1 MRALPYHY
9 HQQQKLAE
17 LFAEAGDEVSVEHSV
32 EHRHILRRG
41 RHHHYYP
48 LHHCGGDDTEA
59 AHEEGQQQLADRL
72 GLVLVFPVDE
82 YQQLFTKYLDQGYDI
97 VYIACSS
104 KQSGSVNTAAV
115 VANKL
120 METYKD
126 NKIFCIDSLN
136 SSFSEGILAIEASKF
151 ASMDKSAEEVAEWVM
166 THKKTIHEFCTVHS
180 LDALHR
186 AGRVKASAA
195 FFGNLLGVKPIIVS
209 DYNGEQAAFKKVKG
223 RANSIREIVMLLK
236 DALLNSEN
244 QTIYVSHAD
253 CSQEEVDQIVSIIK
267 KEIPCKDICIGYI
280 GPIIGASIGPDAIAV
295 YGFGK
300 PVTFNKGE

>member
-1 MRALPYHY
+1 MNKVKIITDSCSDLSKELLDKYNIDYAKMNTVLDGETSPAVLEWTAEDVHAFYEIMRSG
-9 HQQQKLAE
+9 K
-17 LFAEAGDEVSVEHSV
+17 
-32 EHRHILRRG
+32 
-41 RHHHYYP
+41 
-48 LHHCGGDDTEA
+48 
-59 AHEEGQQQLADRL
+59 RL
-72 GLVLVFPVDE
+72 TTTQVPVDE

-236 DALLNSEN
+236 DALLNPEN

>member
-1 MRALPYHY
+1 MNKVKIITDSCSDLSKELLDKYNIDYAKMNTVLDGKTSPAVLEWTAEDVHNFYQIMRSGKRITTT
-9 HQQQKLAE
+9 Q
-17 LFAEAGDEVSVEHSV
+17 V
-32 EHRHILRRG
+32 
-41 RHHHYYP
+41 
-48 LHHCGGDDTEA
+48 
-59 AHEEGQQQLADRL
+59 
-72 GLVLVFPVDE
+72 PVDE
-82 YQQLFTKYLDQGYDI
+82 YQQLFTKYLEQGYDI

-120 METYKD
+120 METYPN

-136 SSFSEGILAIEASKF
+136 SSFSEGILSIEASKYA
-151 ASMDKSAEEVAEWVM
+151 ASGKSSEEVAEWVS

-236 DALLNSEN
+236 EALLNSEN

-253 CSQEEVDQIVSIIK
+253 CSKEEVEQIVNIIQ
-267 KEIPCKDICIGYI
+267 KEIHCKDICIGFI